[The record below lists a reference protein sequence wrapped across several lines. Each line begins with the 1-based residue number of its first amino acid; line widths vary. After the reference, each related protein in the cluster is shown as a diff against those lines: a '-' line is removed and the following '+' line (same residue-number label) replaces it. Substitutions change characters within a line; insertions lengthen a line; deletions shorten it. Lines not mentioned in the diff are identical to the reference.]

1 MAAAD
6 APDTGSGIAMAASLH
21 GALRLDAG
29 AGSLRGGRRSWRT
42 NTICNDRKYK
52 YASNSHHGEAPRLDF
67 RIFLRCNGTAPGLP
81 NATTDAGLV

>member
-1 MAAAD
+1 MTTAD
-6 APDTGSGIAMAASLH
+6 APYTGSGIATAASLH

-29 AGSLRGGRRSWRT
+29 AGSRRGGRRSRRT
-42 NTICNDRKYK
+42 NTICNGRKYK

-67 RIFLRCNGTAPGLP
+67 RIFLRCNGTAPELP